1 MNIIKMCKINN
12 TPVIVA
18 TQMLESMMNN
28 PIPTRA
34 EVSDIFYAVR
44 EGAEYVM
51 LSGETAVGL
60 YPIECI
66 KVMNKVIVEAEKY
79 T

>member
-1 MNIIKMCKINN
+1 
-12 TPVIVA
+12 V
-18 TQMLESMMNN
+18 
-28 PIPTRA
+28 PTRA

-51 LSGETAVGL
+51 LSGETAVGT

-66 KVMNKVIVEAEKY
+66 KVMNKVIGEAEKY
-79 T
+79 K